1 MFKRETI
8 KFLIPK
14 GMLSLINSSIDYRDV
29 VPMYINPTSVQT
41 NYSKNISETQ
51 TIGGFV
57 MQYWGD
63 KITTMSIQG
72 TTGSGGIDAINVLYE
87 IYKSEQITFKKI
99 LLNRQQKLREDIQST
114 KAGIDQEVNVAQALD
129 QMFLGGA
136 VTNIFNGVTETMD
149 FLKDAVN
156 GVDNS
161 PQTSKVNLLPTLSS
175 LAISL
180 DMYFQGKTY
189 RGYIESMSITEN
201 GSNPGHFDY
210 TIQFKSIKEYGE
222 RNNFMPWHT
231 NPRDE
236 AGNPIQK
243 PRVGPNGANYNPTF
257 PYVDAKST
265 PSTARSIT
273 RVTDDQVG
281 TSQESG
287 DSNNISRY
295 NKIK

>member
-8 KFLIPK
+8 KFLIPR
-14 GMLSLINSSIDYRDV
+14 GTLSLLSSSIDYRDV

-63 KITTMSIQG
+63 RITTMSIQG

-99 LLNRQQKLREDIQST
+99 LLDRQQKLREDIQST
-114 KAGIDQEVNVAQALD
+114 QAEINQEVSLGQALD
-129 QMFLGGA
+129 QIFLGGTA
-136 VTNIFNGVTETMD
+136 TNIFNGVTETMD

-156 GVDNS
+156 GVSNS

-175 LAISL
+175 LAVSL

-189 RGYIESMSITEN
+189 RGYIESMNISEN
-201 GSNPGHFDY
+201 ASSPGHFEY
-210 TIQFKSIKEYGE
+210 TIQFKSLKEYGE
-222 RNNFMPWHT
+222 RTNFMPWHT

-243 PRVGPNGANYNPTF
+243 PKVGPNAANYNPTF
-257 PYVDAKST
+257 PYVDAKSVGT
-265 PSTARSIT
+265 TARSVT
-273 RVTDDQVG
+273 RVTDDQAG

-287 DSNNISRY
+287 DINNTSRY